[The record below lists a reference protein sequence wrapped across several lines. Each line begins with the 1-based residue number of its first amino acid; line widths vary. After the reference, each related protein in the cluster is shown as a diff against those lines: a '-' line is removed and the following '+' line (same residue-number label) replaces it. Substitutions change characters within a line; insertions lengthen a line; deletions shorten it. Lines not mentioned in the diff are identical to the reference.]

1 MRELQNQ
8 SKVEARAAVTTPK
21 CEAGRFFA
29 RSPAS
34 LNLLNLEVIE
44 K

>member
-8 SKVEARAAVTTPK
+8 SKVEARAAVTTSK
-21 CEAGRFFA
+21 CDSGRFFS

-34 LNLLNLEVIE
+34 LDLLNLEVIE